1 MSDTCVKL
9 RQIHS
14 DGSRETLGNFTNWN
28 NALRMLEAWGFRL
41 VEFEE
46 DKSKPNHFDVAA
58 TRAGSLDIF
67 TIEPSRVW

>member
-28 NALRMLEAWGFRL
+28 NALRMLEAWGFKL
-41 VEFEE
+41 LAFEE
-46 DKSKPNHFDVAA
+46 DDDNPRHFDVCAV
-58 TRAGSLDIF
+58 RAGSVDIF
-67 TIEPSRVW
+67 TIEPAREW